1 MIGEPIFNYNKHR
14 GTTTCT
20 ISDGQNTFI
29 GTARC
34 HPDDRDCMSE
44 FTGCE
49 IAEKRAK
56 IKILQHIKNNQII
69 PQIQAYEHLI
79 STMLN
84 SKQLNPQSYEFKR
97 IKAEYDNL
105 LAQYTNIKEK
115 IKCSK
120 NELREYLINKEKVNK
135 FIRLKKTKEK
145 EKLFQDLGVN
155 ITNPDGSFRATEE
168 VLQDLSKSWD
178 KQNGPKQINTLL
190 QN

>member
-1 MIGEPIFNYNKHR
+1 MIGEPIFNYNEHR
-14 GTTTCT
+14 GTTICT

-29 GTARC
+29 GKAKC

-49 IAEKRAK
+49 IAERRAK

-84 SKQLNPQSYEFKR
+84 SKQLNPQSYEFTR

-105 LAQYTNIKEK
+105 LAQYAIIKEK
-115 IKCSK
+115 IKNSQNK
-120 NELREYLINKEKVNK
+120 LKEYLTNREKVNK

-145 EKLFQDLGVN
+145 EKLFQDLGVTL
-155 ITNPDGSFRATEE
+155 TNPDGTFRSTGE
-168 VLQDLSKSWD
+168 VLEDLSKSWD
-178 KQNGPKQINTLL
+178 KQMD
-190 QN
+190 QNR